1 MPIFEFHCKK
11 CGNEFE
17 ELLTLAERE
26 DGRLVCPACGSKR
39 IARGF
44 SAFATGPAGPASGGS
59 FGGGCGAGGGCG
71 SGGFT

>member
-11 CGNEFE
+11 CEHEFE

-26 DGRLVCPACGSKR
+26 NGRFVCPACGSKR

-44 SAFATGPAGPASGGS
+44 SAFATGTAGPVSGGS
-59 FGGGCGAGGGCG
+59 FGGGGGAGGGCG